1 MVTGV
6 GAALCPVMEHRA
18 RSLEKEEEN
27 GRRKEECETNR
38 WVPHQLS
45 QVDRGQI
52 VTLVEPGAQYYYGT
66 SCNMASQ
73 VEGYI
78 ILHPFVKRRKYM
90 ILWFRDARFQTGR

>member
-18 RSLEKEEEN
+18 RSLEKVEN
-27 GRRKEECETNR
+27 GRRKDECETDR
-38 WVPHQLS
+38 WGSHQLS

-66 SCNMASQ
+66 LCNMASQ

-78 ILHPFVKRRKYM
+78 ILHPFEKRRKYM